1 LLKVPKDKAEYFHR
15 LYSLIDPSDEED
27 TNDVGQVLRQ
37 IQRPNCPSSSSFHPV
52 ANRRGTQVQKK
63 VPAIQ
68 RATSAPVS
76 SDGKETPTLPRKTS
90 LLRYD
95 LSTPE
100 SSTSMPIIE
109 AFTAEQMPNLRP
121 DPERSTSTPNIGS
134 VVMTNSMGIES
145 MLKKKKRKRSSLT
158 LVPENERIFAGHTFF
173 WIPPDDVAPLRRT
186 RITKSISYGVTWT
199 KEWVPS
205 ITHVVVDNDLEY
217 KDVIA
222 FLKSTLKVDTLSP
235 EITLVNADYP
245 LDCIQFRALLDPQ
258 QRRYVKNASI
268 LRISHCCLLF
278 RHIWRVYNS

>member
-1 LLKVPKDKAEYFHR
+1 LLKFPKDKAEYFHR
-15 LYSLIDPSDEED
+15 LYSLIDPSGDEED
-27 TNDVGQVLRQ
+27 TNDVGQVLQQ
-37 IQRPNCPSSSSFHPV
+37 IQRPICPSSSPFHPV
-52 ANRRGTQVQKK
+52 ANRRRTQVQKK
-63 VPAIQ
+63 APAIQ

-76 SDGKETPTLPRKTS
+76 SELKETPTLPRKTS
-90 LLRYD
+90 LLPYN

-109 AFTAEQMPNLRP
+109 TFTAEQMPKLRP

-134 VVMTNSMGIES
+134 VVMINSMGIES

-186 RITKSISYGVTWT
+186 RITKSISYGATWT

-205 ITHVVVDNDLEY
+205 ITHVVVDNDIKY
-217 KDVIA
+217 KDVIS

-235 EITLVNADYP
+235 EIILVNADYP

-258 QRRYVKNASI
+258 QRRYV
-268 LRISHCCLLF
+268 
-278 RHIWRVYNS
+278 